1 LYDYSRY
8 DYYLQNG
15 EIIMKIKLL
24 IITLFFLLNST
35 QLFAEIYEVNNE
47 KIKML
52 LESSVPL
59 IDIRT
64 EGEWHET
71 GVINSSHLLTFFDKD
86 GNYDFKKW
94 MIEIGEIADENGP
107 VIIICR
113 TGRRSRIV
121 SNMMIKENSEYLI
134 YHATNGIKS
143 WIESS
148 NKTVKPD

>member
-1 LYDYSRY
+1 
-8 DYYLQNG
+8 
-15 EIIMKIKLL
+15 MKIRLL
-24 IITLFFLLNST
+24 ALTLIFLLNST

-52 LESSVPL
+52 LESNVPL

-64 EGEWHET
+64 EGEWYET
-71 GVINSSHLLTFFDKD
+71 GVINSSHLLTFFDKE

-94 MIEIGEIADENGP
+94 MIDIREIADENGP
-107 VIIICR
+107 VIIMCR
-113 TGRRSRIV
+113 SGRRSRIV
-121 SNMMIKENSEYLI
+121 SNMMIKANSEYLI

-143 WIESS
+143 WIKSS

>member
-1 LYDYSRY
+1 
-8 DYYLQNG
+8 
-15 EIIMKIKLL
+15 MKIKLL
-24 IITLFFLLNST
+24 ALTLFFILNSI

-52 LESSVPL
+52 LENDVPL

-64 EGEWHET
+64 EGEWYET

-86 GNYDFKKW
+86 GSYDFRKW
-94 MIEIGEIADENGP
+94 MIELGEIANENGP

-113 TGRRSRIV
+113 SGRRSRII
-121 SNMMIKENSEYLI
+121 SNMIIKENSEYLI

-143 WIESS
+143 WIESN
-148 NKTVKPD
+148 NKTFKPN

>member
-1 LYDYSRY
+1 
-8 DYYLQNG
+8 
-15 EIIMKIKLL
+15 MKIKLL
-24 IITLFFLLNST
+24 ALTLFFLLNST

-64 EGEWHET
+64 EGEWLET
-71 GVINSSHLLTFFDKD
+71 GVINSSHLMTFFDKD
-86 GNYDFKKW
+86 GNYDYKKW
-94 MIEIGEIADENGP
+94 MTQVGKITDEIGP

-113 TGRRSRIV
+113 SGRRSRIV
-121 SNMMIKENSEYLI
+121 SNMMIKVNSEYLI

>member
-1 LYDYSRY
+1 
-8 DYYLQNG
+8 
-15 EIIMKIKLL
+15 MKIKLL
-24 IITLFFLLNST
+24 AMTLFFLLNST
-35 QLFAEIYEVNNE
+35 QLFAGIYEVNNE
-47 KIKML
+47 KIKIL

-64 EGEWHET
+64 EGEWYET
-71 GVINSSHLLTFFDKD
+71 GVINSSHLLTFFEKD
-86 GNYDFKKW
+86 GSYDFRKW
-94 MIEIGEIADENGP
+94 MVEVDEIANDNGP

-113 TGRRSRIV
+113 SGRRSRIL
-121 SNMMIKENSEYLI
+121 SNMIIKENAEYRV

>member
-1 LYDYSRY
+1 
-8 DYYLQNG
+8 
-15 EIIMKIKLL
+15 MKIKLL
-24 IITLFFLLNST
+24 ALTLFFLLNST
-35 QLFAEIYEVNNE
+35 QLFAETYEVNNE
-47 KIKML
+47 KIKIL

-94 MIEIGEIADENGP
+94 MIEVVGIANEIGP
-107 VIIICR
+107 VIIMCR
-113 TGRRSRIV
+113 SGRRSRIV
-121 SNMMIKENSEYLI
+121 SDMMIKGNTEYLI

-148 NKTVKPD
+148 NRTVKPY

>member
-1 LYDYSRY
+1 
-8 DYYLQNG
+8 
-15 EIIMKIKLL
+15 MKIKLL
-24 IITLFFLLNST
+24 VLTLLFLLNSNH
-35 QLFAEIYEVNNE
+35 LFAEIFEVNNE
-47 KIKML
+47 KIKIL

-64 EGEWHET
+64 EGEWNET
-71 GVINSSHLLTFFDKD
+71 GVINNSHLLPFFDKD
-86 GNYDFKKW
+86 GNYDFKNW

-113 TGRRSRIV
+113 SGRRSRIV

>member
-1 LYDYSRY
+1 
-8 DYYLQNG
+8 
-15 EIIMKIKLL
+15 MKIKLL
-24 IITLFFLLNST
+24 AMTLFFLLNST
-35 QLFAEIYEVNNE
+35 QLLAGIYEVNNE
-47 KIKML
+47 KIKIL
-52 LESSVPL
+52 LDSSVPL

-64 EGEWHET
+64 EGEWNET
-71 GVINSSHLLTFFDKD
+71 GVINNSHLLTFFDKD

-94 MIEIGEIADENGP
+94 MIEVEEIADENGP

-113 TGRRSRIV
+113 SGRRSRIV

-148 NKTVKPD
+148 NKIVKPD

>member
-1 LYDYSRY
+1 
-8 DYYLQNG
+8 
-15 EIIMKIKLL
+15 MKIKLL
-24 IITLFFLLNST
+24 ALTLFFLLNST

-47 KIKML
+47 IIKML
-52 LESSVPL
+52 LGNSVPL

-71 GVINSSHLLTFFDKD
+71 GVIKSSYLLTFFDKD

-94 MIEIGEIADENGP
+94 MIEVVGIANEIGP
-107 VIIICR
+107 VIIMCR
-113 TGRRSRIV
+113 SGRRSSIV
-121 SNMMIKENSEYLI
+121 SNMMIKGNREYLI

-148 NKTVKPD
+148 NRTIKPD

>member
-1 LYDYSRY
+1 
-8 DYYLQNG
+8 
-15 EIIMKIKLL
+15 MKRKLL
-24 IITLFFLLNST
+24 TITLFFLLNST

-52 LESSVPL
+52 LQSSVPL

-71 GVINSSHLLTFFDKD
+71 GVINTSHLLTFFDKD

-107 VIIICR
+107 VIIMCR
-113 TGRRSRIV
+113 SGRRSRIV
-121 SNMMIKENSEYLI
+121 SNMMMRFVGVGTRKQGFL
-134 YHATNGIKS
+134 TFVT
-143 WIESS
+143 
-148 NKTVKPD
+148 KT

>member
-1 LYDYSRY
+1 
-8 DYYLQNG
+8 
-15 EIIMKIKLL
+15 MKIKLL

-71 GVINSSHLLTFFDKD
+71 GVIYSSHLLTFFDKD
-86 GNYDFKKW
+86 GNYDFKKC

-107 VIIICR
+107 VIILCR

-121 SNMMIKENSEYLI
+121 SNMMIKENSQYLI

-143 WIESS
+143 WIKSR
-148 NKTVKPD
+148 NKTVKSD

>member
-1 LYDYSRY
+1 
-8 DYYLQNG
+8 
-15 EIIMKIKLL
+15 MKIKLL
-24 IITLFFLLNST
+24 SLTLFFLLNNT

-52 LESSVPL
+52 LENIVPL

-71 GVINSSHLLTFFDKD
+71 GVIKSSHLLTFFDKD

-94 MIEIGEIADENGP
+94 MIEVEEIADENGP
-107 VIIICR
+107 VIIMCR
-113 TGRRSRIV
+113 SGRRSRIV
-121 SNMMIKENSEYLI
+121 SNMIIKENNEYLI
-134 YHATNGIKS
+134 YHATDGIKS

-148 NKTVKPD
+148 NRTVKSD

>member
-1 LYDYSRY
+1 
-8 DYYLQNG
+8 
-15 EIIMKIKLL
+15 MKIKLL
-24 IITLFFLLNST
+24 ALTLFFLLNST

-52 LESSVPL
+52 LGNNVPL

-64 EGEWHET
+64 EGEWYKT
-71 GVINSSHLLTFFDKD
+71 GVINSSHLLTFFDND
-86 GNYDFKKW
+86 GNYDYKKW
-94 MIEIGEIADENGP
+94 MTELGKIADENGS

-113 TGRRSRIV
+113 SGRRSRIV
-121 SNMMIKENSEYLI
+121 SNMIIKENSEYLI

>member
-1 LYDYSRY
+1 
-8 DYYLQNG
+8 
-15 EIIMKIKLL
+15 MKIKLL
-24 IITLFFLLNST
+24 VLTLLFLLNSI

-47 KIKML
+47 KVKML
-52 LESSVPL
+52 LENSVPL

-64 EGEWHET
+64 EGEWNET
-71 GVINSSHLLTFFDKD
+71 GVINRSHLLTFFDKN
-86 GNYDFKKW
+86 GKYDFKKW
-94 MIEIGEIADENGP
+94 MIEVEEIADKNGP

-113 TGRRSRIV
+113 SGRRSRIV
-121 SNMMIKENSEYLI
+121 SNMIIKVNRKYLI

>member
-1 LYDYSRY
+1 
-8 DYYLQNG
+8 
-15 EIIMKIKLL
+15 MKKKLL
-24 IITLFFLLNST
+24 AVTLFFLLNST

-52 LESSVPL
+52 LGNSVPL

-64 EGEWHET
+64 EGEWHQT
-71 GVINSSHLLTFFDKD
+71 GVINGSHLLTFFDKD

-94 MIEIGEIADENGP
+94 MIEVEEVANRKGP

-113 TGRRSRIV
+113 SGRRSRIV
-121 SNMMIKENSEYLI
+121 ANMIIKENSEYLV

-148 NKTVKPD
+148 NSIVKTN

>member
-1 LYDYSRY
+1 
-8 DYYLQNG
+8 
-15 EIIMKIKLL
+15 MKIKLL

-52 LESSVPL
+52 LEISVPL

-64 EGEWHET
+64 EGEWYEN

-94 MIEIGEIADENGP
+94 MIEVGEIADENGP
-107 VIIICR
+107 VIIMCR
-113 TGRRSRIV
+113 SGRRSRIV
-121 SNMMIKENSEYLI
+121 SNMII
-134 YHATNGIKS
+134 
-143 WIESS
+143 
-148 NKTVKPD
+148 

>member
-1 LYDYSRY
+1 M
-8 DYYLQNG
+8 
-15 EIIMKIKLL
+15 EIKLL
-24 IITLFFLLNST
+24 VLTLLFLLNSI

-47 KIKML
+47 KVKML
-52 LESSVPL
+52 LENSVPL

-71 GVINSSHLLTFFDKD
+71 GVINRSHLLTFFDKN
-86 GNYDFKKW
+86 GKYDFKKW
-94 MIEIGEIADENGP
+94 MIEVEAIADENGP
-107 VIIICR
+107 VIIMCR
-113 TGRRSRIV
+113 SGRRSRIV
-121 SNMMIKENSEYLI
+121 SNMMIKGNSEYLI

>member
-1 LYDYSRY
+1 
-8 DYYLQNG
+8 
-15 EIIMKIKLL
+15 MKIKLL
-24 IITLFFLLNST
+24 ALTLFFILNSI

-52 LESSVPL
+52 LEDSVPL

-71 GVINSSHLLTFFDKD
+71 GVINSSYLLTFFDKG

-94 MIEIGEIADENGP
+94 MIEVEEIADKNGP

-113 TGRRSRIV
+113 SGRRSRIV
-121 SNMMIKENSEYLI
+121 SNMIIKENGEYLI

-148 NKTVKPD
+148 NITVKPD

>member
-1 LYDYSRY
+1 
-8 DYYLQNG
+8 
-15 EIIMKIKLL
+15 MKIKLL
-24 IITLFFLLNST
+24 ALTLFFLLSSMR
-35 QLFAEIYEVNNE
+35 LFAEIYEVDNE

-52 LESSVPL
+52 LESNVPL

-64 EGEWHET
+64 EGEWYET
-71 GVINSSHLLTFFDKD
+71 GIIDSSYLLTFFDKN

-94 MIEIGEIADENGP
+94 MIEIEGIADKNGP

-113 TGRRSRIV
+113 SGRRSRIV
-121 SNMMIKENSEYLI
+121 SNMIIKENSEYLI